1 MAVPV
6 IPNFSQGV
14 VSSHTESKTI
24 VKESIVSESYR
35 SGFEYTVSGTG
46 VEPTSG
52 IVSPSISGNKINLSS
67 RSTWKQSV
75 PGAAFQFVE
84 TLNTPGL
91 IEKVIIDRET
101 ITETVIDSTST
112 FSQRERQPL
121 HCCSACSTP
130 LQLQHKS
137 VQLHLPSQIAV
148 VQSLIRLSRSL
159 RGST

>member
-1 MAVPV
+1 MKRLIILLLLPSSAMAVPV

-52 IVSPSISGNKINLSS
+52 VVSPSISGNKINLSS
-67 RSTWKQSV
+67 RSSWKQSV
-75 PGAAFQFVE
+75 PGAAFQYVE
-84 TLNTPGL
+84 TLSTPGL
-91 IEKVIIDRET
+91 IEKVIIERET

-112 FSQRERQPL
+112 FSQ
-121 HCCSACSTP
+121 
-130 LQLQHKS
+130 
-137 VQLHLPSQIAV
+137 
-148 VQSLIRLSRSL
+148 
-159 RGST
+159 

>member
-1 MAVPV
+1 VKRLIILLLLPSPAVAVPV
-6 IPNFSQGV
+6 IPNFASGV

-35 SGFEYTVSGTG
+35 SGFEYTVNGTG

-52 IVSPSISGNKINLSS
+52 IVSPPISGNKINLSS
-67 RSTWKQSV
+67 RSSWKQSV

-112 FSQRERQPL
+112 FSQ
-121 HCCSACSTP
+121 
-130 LQLQHKS
+130 
-137 VQLHLPSQIAV
+137 
-148 VQSLIRLSRSL
+148 
-159 RGST
+159 

>member
-1 MAVPV
+1 MKRLIILLLLPSSAMADPV
-6 IPNFSQGV
+6 LPNFSQGV

-84 TLNTPGL
+84 TLSTPGL

-112 FSQRERQPL
+112 FSQ
-121 HCCSACSTP
+121 
-130 LQLQHKS
+130 
-137 VQLHLPSQIAV
+137 
-148 VQSLIRLSRSL
+148 
-159 RGST
+159 

>member
-6 IPNFSQGV
+6 VPNFSQGV

-67 RSTWKQSV
+67 RSSWKQSV

-84 TLNTPGL
+84 TLNRPGL

-112 FSQRERQPL
+112 FSQ
-121 HCCSACSTP
+121 
-130 LQLQHKS
+130 
-137 VQLHLPSQIAV
+137 
-148 VQSLIRLSRSL
+148 
-159 RGST
+159 

>member
-6 IPNFSQGV
+6 VPNFSQGV

-35 SGFEYTVSGTG
+35 SGFEYTVNGTG

-52 IVSPSISGNKINLSS
+52 IVSPPISGNKINLSS
-67 RSTWKQSV
+67 RSSWKQSV
-75 PGAAFQFVE
+75 PGAAFQFIE

-112 FSQRERQPL
+112 FSQ
-121 HCCSACSTP
+121 
-130 LQLQHKS
+130 
-137 VQLHLPSQIAV
+137 
-148 VQSLIRLSRSL
+148 
-159 RGST
+159 

>member
-6 IPNFSQGV
+6 VPNFSQGI

-35 SGFEYTVSGTG
+35 TGFEYTVSGTG

-52 IVSPSISGNKINLSS
+52 IVSPSAGTNTLNFSS
-67 RSTWKQSV
+67 RSSWKQSV
-75 PGAAFQFVE
+75 PGAAFQFAE
-84 TLNTPGL
+84 TFQGPGL

-112 FSQRERQPL
+112 FSQ
-121 HCCSACSTP
+121 
-130 LQLQHKS
+130 
-137 VQLHLPSQIAV
+137 
-148 VQSLIRLSRSL
+148 
-159 RGST
+159 

>member
-1 MAVPV
+1 MKRLILLLLLPSPAVAVPV
-6 IPNFSQGV
+6 VPNFSQGV

-52 IVSPSISGNKINLSS
+52 VVSPSVSGNKINLSS
-67 RSTWKQSV
+67 RSAWKQSV
-75 PGAAFQFVE
+75 PGASFQFIE

-112 FSQRERQPL
+112 FSQ
-121 HCCSACSTP
+121 
-130 LQLQHKS
+130 
-137 VQLHLPSQIAV
+137 
-148 VQSLIRLSRSL
+148 
-159 RGST
+159 